1 MPLEARDSFPSA
13 ADFVRLVSEVIDD
26 LPATGPDQ
34 PLYLDQLK
42 IDLPFEIEVSAAD
55 PDAGPGAALTVA
67 MSPPTQ
73 TFETGVMPVWHR
85 MRMTISA
92 EPQKTTRP
100 ESQGDG

>member
-26 LPATGPDQ
+26 LPATGQDQ

-73 TFETGVMPVWHR
+73 TFETGVMPCLTHVV
-85 MRMTISA
+85 SA
-92 EPQKTTRP
+92 ATSMYELAFC
-100 ESQGDG
+100 GGAGVGV

>member
-34 PLYLDQLK
+34 PLYLDQLT
-42 IDLPFEIEVSAAD
+42 IDLPFEIAVSAAD
-55 PDAGPGAALTVA
+55 PEAGQGAALTVA

-85 MRMTISA
+85 LRLTISA
-92 EPQKTTRP
+92 EPHEADRP
-100 ESQGDG
+100 ETQGDG

>member
-55 PDAGPGAALTVA
+55 PDAGPVAA
-67 MSPPTQ
+67 PTQ

-92 EPQKTTRP
+92 ESQKAVRP